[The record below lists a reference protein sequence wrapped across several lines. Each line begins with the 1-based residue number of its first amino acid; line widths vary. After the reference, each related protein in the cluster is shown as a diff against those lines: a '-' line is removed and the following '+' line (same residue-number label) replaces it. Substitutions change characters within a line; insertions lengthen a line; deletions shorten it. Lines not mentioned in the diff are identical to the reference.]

1 MSGGTDSPS
10 EEALA
15 LGDVLKV
22 ARLAR
27 LRLHPEQV
35 ERMRSNLAAVL
46 SHIDRL
52 RTVDCTGVEPMHQP
66 LAASA
71 RGGNR
76 LDADEPGETLPVEA
90 ILERAPV
97 REGSFIAVPKVLTD
111 GD

>member
-1 MSGGTDSPS
+1 
-10 EEALA
+10 
-15 LGDVLKV
+15 
-22 ARLAR
+22 
-27 LRLHPEQV
+27 
-35 ERMRSNLAAVL
+35 MRNDLAAVL

-52 RTVDCTGVEPMHQP
+52 RGVDCTGVEPMNQP

-76 LDADEPGETLPVEA
+76 LDADEPGETLAVEA
-90 ILERAPV
+90 ILAGAPV